1 MKLLKSLA
9 VLIALSFATTAQA
22 KDVTLLMDW
31 FPQGNQSVF
40 WQAQFDTKFNADMKI
55 KAQVGGS
62 KLPLRQR

>member
-31 FPQGNQSVF
+31 FP
-40 WQAQFDTKFNADMKI
+40 
-55 KAQVGGS
+55 
-62 KLPLRQR
+62 R